1 MNRMNDFKKT
11 NASQYSSIYADTA
24 FSRLD
29 ESDDRIFYS
38 TDRFVEHLDS
48 FAQSTVKALI
58 GELIV
63 EKNPVILDLM
73 AGWDSHIPEKIKPS
87 RVVGLGLNENEL
99 NKNRDLTETII
110 HDINKE
116 PTLPFPRDTF
126 DVVVNTVSVDYMTRP
141 LEVFRDVGRILKSA
155 GLFLVIFSNRMFPEK
170 AVKIWREA
178 DENERII
185 LVEEFF
191 KESGVFEKPALFISR
206 GKPRPKSDKYTSL
219 GIPSD
224 PVYGLYADKKGTA
237 FSRKARPDL
246 IVTCGETFDN
256 DVLKK
261 RKKAVH
267 TTLCCPH
274 CGEKLRKWAVPDNP
288 FCQTWDNEFMYICFN
303 DLCPYYVR
311 GWDLMYKE
319 TNKTMSYPLMYNPE
333 KDRCMPIPVP
343 SPRALKEG
351 IIE

>member
-1 MNRMNDFKKT
+1 MNRMNDYKKT
-11 NASQYSSIYADTA
+11 NASQYSPLYADDA

-29 ESDDRIFYS
+29 ESDDRTFYA
-38 TDRFVEHLDS
+38 TGRFVNHLDS

-58 GELIV
+58 SELIV
-63 EKNPVILDLM
+63 EENPDILDLM
-73 AGWDSHIPEKIKPS
+73 AGWDSHIPENIKPA

-110 HDINKE
+110 HDINME

-126 DVVVNTVSVDYMTRP
+126 DVIINTVSVDYMTRP
-141 LEVFRDVGRILKSA
+141 LEIFHDVGRILKPA

-178 DENERII
+178 NEDERII

-191 KESGVFEKPALFISR
+191 RESGVFEKPALFISR
-206 GKPRPKSDKYTSL
+206 GKPRPKSDKYAPL

-224 PVYGLYADKKGTA
+224 PVYGLYADKKSTA
-237 FSRKARPDL
+237 SSRKARPDL
-246 IVTCGETFDN
+246 MFTRGETFDN
-256 DVLKK
+256 DELKK

-303 DLCPYYVR
+303 DLCPYYIR
-311 GWDLMYKE
+311 GWDLMYKQ
-319 TNKTMSYPLMYNPE
+319 TYKTMSYRLMYNPE
-333 KDRCMPIPVP
+333 RDRCMPIPVP